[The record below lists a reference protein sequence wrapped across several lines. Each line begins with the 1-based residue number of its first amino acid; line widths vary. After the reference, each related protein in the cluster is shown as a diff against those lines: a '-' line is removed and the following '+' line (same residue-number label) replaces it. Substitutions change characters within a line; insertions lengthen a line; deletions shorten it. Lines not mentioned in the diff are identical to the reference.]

1 MEAITEIDYKAVA
14 KHYAERLNALYN
26 NIETWLDNTQYRFER
41 GSIDLEQQNIGKYAA
56 PTLSITNTLIGER
69 IAELKPDGA
78 LIIAA
83 EGRVEIIGDID
94 SIYLLYLVSESGID
108 VGISTKVGNEP
119 ETTERKPWNVFR
131 GFQTEGWYFTEIPRL
146 AMVKPINKDL
156 FHAILAGVSYEESL
170 SARN

>member
-1 MEAITEIDYKAVA
+1 MEAITEIDYNAVA
-14 KHYAERLNALYN
+14 ERYAERLNALYDS
-26 NIETWLDNTQYRFER
+26 IETWLDKEQYHFER
-41 GSIDLEQQNIGKYAA
+41 GSVELEQQNIGKYTA
-56 PTLSITNTLIGER
+56 PTLTITNTYIKER
-69 IAELKPDGA
+69 VAELKPDGA

-94 SIYLLYLVSESGID
+94 SMYLLYLVSESGID
-108 VGISTKVGNEP
+108 VDVSTKVGNEP
-119 ETTERKPWNVFR
+119 EITRGKRWNVFR

-146 AMVKPINKDL
+146 AMVKPITKDL